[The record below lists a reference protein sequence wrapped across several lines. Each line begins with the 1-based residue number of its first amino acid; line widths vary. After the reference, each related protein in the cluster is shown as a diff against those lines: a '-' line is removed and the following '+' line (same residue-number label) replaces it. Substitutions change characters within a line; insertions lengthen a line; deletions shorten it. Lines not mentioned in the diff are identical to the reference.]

1 MTFFN
6 FSKLFRKFVQNKFM
20 IISLVGYMGS
30 GKSHISK
37 ILSEKINFSLIDLD
51 KEICKRNKLTIPEIF
66 EKKGEIYFRKLERE
80 TLEEILATKENIV
93 LSLGGGTPVYYNN
106 MEIINNNSTSFF
118 LRTSISTLIERI
130 SKQKEKR
137 PLIANIPDED
147 LPEFIAKHLFERNQ
161 FYSKAQFSISTDSKE
176 PEIIMNEIIE
186 KLYL

>member
-1 MTFFN
+1 
-6 FSKLFRKFVQNKFM
+6 M

-37 ILSEKINFSLIDLD
+37 ILSDKLNFKLIDLD
-51 KEICKRNKLTIPEIF
+51 KEIFLRSKLTIPEIF

-80 TLEEILATKENIV
+80 ILEEILAGEENVI

-106 MEIINNNSTSFF
+106 MEIINNNSKSVF
-118 LRTSISTLIERI
+118 LRASVGTLAERL

-137 PLIANIPDED
+137 PLIARITEEE
-147 LPEFIAKHLFERNQ
+147 LPEFIAKHLFERNV
-161 FYSKAQFSISTDSKE
+161 FYGKAQFTVGTDYRE
-176 PEIIMNEIIE
+176 PEDIVNEIIE

>member
-1 MTFFN
+1 
-6 FSKLFRKFVQNKFM
+6 M
-20 IISLVGYMGS
+20 IISLVGYMGC

-37 ILSEKINFSLIDLD
+37 ILSEKINFKLIDLD
-51 KEICKRNKLTIPEIF
+51 KEISRRNKLTIPEIF

-80 TLEEILATKENIV
+80 TLEEILATEENLI

-106 MEIINNNSTSFF
+106 MEIINNNSKSIF
-118 LRTSISTLIERI
+118 LRASVSTLAERL

-137 PLIANIPDED
+137 PLIANISDEN

-161 FYSKAQFSISTDSKE
+161 FYSKAMISVTTDSRE
-176 PEIIMNEIIE
+176 PEAIVDEIIE

>member
-1 MTFFN
+1 
-6 FSKLFRKFVQNKFM
+6 M

-37 ILSEKINFSLIDLD
+37 ILSDKLHFKLIDLD
-51 KEICKRNKLTIPEIF
+51 KEIFLRNKLTIPEIF

-80 TLEEILATKENIV
+80 TLEEILAGEENLV

-106 MEIINNNSTSFF
+106 MEIINNNSKSVF
-118 LRTSISTLIERI
+118 LRASVNTLADRL

-137 PLIANIPDED
+137 PLIARISEEE
-147 LPEFIAKHLFERNQ
+147 LPEFIAKHLFERNP
-161 FYSKAQFSISTDSKE
+161 FYGKAQFTVSTDHRE
-176 PEIIMNEIIE
+176 PEDIVNEIIE